1 MATNQQRPRTPR
13 NIKTMQ
19 IVRLPAM
26 DLRPGHVL
34 AEGLVLEVRPER
46 DVLFIDMPLGTSY
59 VKRDGEVQVIAN
71 IGQEA
76 AKAAKDALREGDAR

>member
-1 MATNQQRPRTPR
+1 MAAAQPR

-19 IVRLPAM
+19 IASIPALQ
-26 DLRPGHVL
+26 LRPGHVL
-34 AEGLVLEVRPER
+34 AEGLVLEVRPDK
-46 DVLFIDMPLGTSY
+46 DVIWIDMPLGTSY

-76 AKAAKDALREGDAR
+76 AKAAKDALAEQEKAARR